1 MRTGGRLE
9 GLALQGAAE
18 IGPIRLRTPT
28 LLEAL
33 GPDETGAGPSVTT
46 DPSRAGTRRIVIG
59 DGIQR
64 LGLEVPVLAPEI
76 SPPTSGVFPLG
87 AGVVFL
93 HAPLDVS
100 ALRAL
105 RGTRPELLILGNA
118 RALWNDGEAL
128 IATVR
133 AVRTEVG
140 AEPLLWGPRVA
151 LPNRLAL
158 LAYLGFDLV
167 DTTEGELRAAAG
179 AFLDS
184 ALGPR
189 TAPSADGDRGCDC
202 PACAASPPGSLVA
215 HARAAY
221 RRASLELHAA
231 LARAALRELV
241 EAHLASEPAM
251 VELLRY
257 ADRLL
262 GDLLEA
268 RSPVTAAGTH
278 AYVLAEALRRPEMRR
293 FRDRLVERYRPPPSK
308 TVLLLVPCSRTKP
321 YRRSPS
327 HRRLEGAW
335 NGLRGAGRVHVVSVS
350 SPIGVV
356 PRELEDVPPARNYDI
371 PVTGDWSAEER
382 EIVLRGLHH
391 LLTAGGYRHVV
402 PHLDPE
408 EYGFL
413 LDALPPSLRSPATVV
428 DGRPTASAS
437 VDRLRATLIRCLDD
451 TPTAPGGPL
460 AIVTEELREVASV
473 QFGRSA
479 AERLFARPVRLEGRP
494 WFQRVTD
501 GHHDLASVREE
512 RGLFHL
518 TVAGAV
524 RLGDALAR
532 VDVEPSLSL
541 EGDVFAPGVLGADPS
556 VRVGDSVGLFQDGL
570 LTAVGE
576 AALPGPLLGDLRH
589 GLAVRLRHRRH
600 ELADRAKTGEIP
612 PRSGR

>member
-1 MRTGGRLE
+1 MRAVGRLE

-18 IGPIRLRTPT
+18 IGPIRLRTPA
-28 LLEAL
+28 LLEAR
-33 GPDETGAGPSVTT
+33 GPGETGEGPSVTT
-46 DPSRAGTRRIVIG
+46 QPARAGTRRIVIG
-59 DGIQR
+59 DGIQS
-64 LGLEVPVLAPEI
+64 LEIVVPVLAPEI
-76 SPPTSGVFPLG
+76 SPPASGVVPVG
-87 AGVVFL
+87 PGVVLL
-93 HAPLDVS
+93 HAPLEVQ
-100 ALRAL
+100 ALRGL
-105 RGTRPELLILGNA
+105 RGTRPQLLILGNA
-118 RALWNDGEAL
+118 RALWNEGEAL
-128 IATVR
+128 LDAVR

-158 LAYLGFDLV
+158 LAYLGFDVV
-167 DTTEGELRAAAG
+167 DTTEGELRAVSG
-179 AFLDS
+179 ELLDP

-189 TAPSADGDRGCDC
+189 PAPSTDGDRGCDC
-202 PACAASPPGSLVA
+202 PACTASPPGSLVA

-231 LARAALRELV
+231 LARAGLRELV
-241 EAHLASEPAM
+241 EARLASEPAM
-251 VELLRY
+251 AELLRY
-257 ADRLL
+257 ADRSL

-308 TVLLLVPCSRTKP
+308 TVLVLVPCSRTKP

-327 HRRLEGAW
+327 HRRFAGAW
-335 NGLRGAGRVHVVSVS
+335 DGLAGAGRVHVVSVS

-382 EIVLRGLHH
+382 EVVLRGVHH
-391 LLTAGGYRHVV
+391 LLAAGGYRHVV

-413 LDALPPSLRSPATVV
+413 LDTLPPGLRSPATVV
-428 DGRPTASAS
+428 DGRPTTSAS
-437 VDRLRATLIRCLDD
+437 VDRLRETLRHCLDGS
-451 TPTAPGGPL
+451 PAVPGGPL
-460 AIVTEELREVASV
+460 AFVTEELREVASV
-473 QFGRSA
+473 QFGRPA
-479 AERLFARPVRLEGRP
+479 AERLFAPPVRLQGRP

-501 GHHDLASVREE
+501 GHHDLATVREE

-518 TVAGAV
+518 TVAGAL
-524 RLGDALAR
+524 RLGDTLAR

-556 VRVGDSVGLFQDGL
+556 IRTGDSVGLLQDGI

-600 ELADRAKTGEIP
+600 DMADRAKTGETP